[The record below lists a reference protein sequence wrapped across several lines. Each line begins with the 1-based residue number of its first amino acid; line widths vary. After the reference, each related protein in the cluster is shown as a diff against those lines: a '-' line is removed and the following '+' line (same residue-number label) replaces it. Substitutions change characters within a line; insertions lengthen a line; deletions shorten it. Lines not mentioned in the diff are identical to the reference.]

1 MLSDMSLLAVLGDL
15 VSLVE
20 VVLRLQPIPLVEADV
35 RHAEEALKLHSHGFE
50 IPGDADAF

>member
-1 MLSDMSLLAVLGDL
+1 MSLLAVLGDL